1 MTMLLQASDLAALAP
16 TSLPTYRQERY
27 QGDAMDVP
35 LDAFEPEHRVLL
47 QQMYA
52 LLVQLRQLSDPRQ
65 SQPSGM
71 AEIQQV
77 LREREWK
84 RLLDGMRT
92 VTLLPAAPIDP
103 LRASQV
109 LHDLRGG
116 ALQAIVLLLGLVDLG
131 LTNDQDLLR
140 LWLLSRDHLKIFRNA
155 LAGID
160 PEGSALDQADNL
172 HHIDLIL
179 EKWQQAI
186 YALADAK
193 ATIHVDCAFDGYVA
207 ERCLEFAALDRILY
221 NLINNAVRHSL
232 DGEVALALLP
242 LPAENPSQL
251 RIGVAN
257 RLTEA
262 QHLRL
267 NQLVNGD
274 PKRLFAGG
282 LTIGGSGHG
291 LRICADFVQRAFGLR
306 QLDLALAMGYLGVS
320 VPDDRIIFWVHWPV
334 AGE

>member
-1 MTMLLQASDLAALAP
+1 MTILLQASDLAALAP
-16 TSLPTYRQERY
+16 TALPTYRQERY
-27 QGDAMDVP
+27 QGDAMDIA
-35 LDAFEPEHRVLL
+35 LDAFDPEHRVIL

-52 LLVQLRQLSDPRQ
+52 LLTQLRQLSDPHQ
-65 SQPSGM
+65 AQPVGLDT
-71 AEIQQV
+71 IQQI
-77 LREREWK
+77 LREHEWK
-84 RLLDGMRT
+84 RLVDGMRT
-92 VTLLPAAPIDP
+92 ISLPATAPIDP

-131 LTNDQDLLR
+131 ITGEQDLLR

-155 LAGID
+155 LTDID
-160 PEGSALDQADNL
+160 PEGSALDQAHNL
-172 HHIDLIL
+172 HHINLIL

-186 YALADAK
+186 YTLSDAQ

-221 NLINNAVRHSL
+221 NLINNAVRHSP
-232 DGEVALALLP
+232 DSEVALAILP
-242 LPAENPSQL
+242 LPADKPSQL
-251 RIGVAN
+251 RLGVAN
-257 RLTEA
+257 RLTPA
-262 QHLRL
+262 QHMRL
-267 NQLVNGD
+267 NQLVEGD
-274 PKRLFAGG
+274 HKRLFAGG

-320 VPDDRIIFWVHWPV
+320 VPDERIIFWVHWPV